1 MRLLNTERFQRSVE
15 NGSGNP
21 EKIVNVEQIDIMAG
35 AEGGPMASEYLPVPE
50 TLIYFTNY

>member
-1 MRLLNTERFQRSVE
+1 MRFLNTERPSRSME

-35 AEGGPMASEYLPVPE
+35 AEGGPMASE
-50 TLIYFTNY
+50 